1 MEQGQGSAAE
11 DIRVPAEQGGPG
23 GVAREPGIDAPAMMA
38 TPDVATAVE
47 AADAGAPGTVAVA
60 VSRSATT
67 PEAVPAA
74 DGIPEADGIPSAAVA
89 ASATLS
95 APGAPADTAAQR
107 VETPPSAT
115 RPTRRRF
122 VQYLLGFSV
131 VTTLAMIAAPIV
143 AFLVPPRELSA
154 GTSGKTL
161 AGTTAD
167 IPPGSGKVVA
177 MGSKPTI
184 VVNTAE
190 QGPKAYSAICTHLG
204 CIVSYDD
211 QSSSIVCPCHGGK
224 FSPTTGVVISG
235 PPPAP
240 LAPVTVSVEGDQV
253 FLVGS

>member
-1 MEQGQGSAAE
+1 VEQGPGSAADE
-11 DIRVPAEQGGPG
+11 IRVPAGAGDPG
-23 GVAREPGIDAPAMMA
+23 GVAELAGVDAPAEA
-38 TPDVATAVE
+38 AQAVE
-47 AADAGAPGTVAVA
+47 ATPVAVA
-60 VSRSATT
+60 AAVVAAASV
-67 PEAVPAA
+67 PVPAA
-74 DGIPEADGIPSAAVA
+74 V
-89 ASATLS
+89 
-95 APGAPADTAAQR
+95 APAPAGR
-107 VETPPSAT
+107 RS
-115 RPTRRRF
+115 TRRRF
-122 VQYLLGFSV
+122 VTYLLGFSV
-131 VTTLAMIAAPIV
+131 VTTLAMIAAPII

-204 CIVSYDD
+204 CIVTYDD

-224 FSPTTGVVISG
+224 FSPTTGAVISG
-235 PPPAP
+235 PPPSP
-240 LAPVTVSVEGDQV
+240 LPPVTVSVEKSASGPDQI